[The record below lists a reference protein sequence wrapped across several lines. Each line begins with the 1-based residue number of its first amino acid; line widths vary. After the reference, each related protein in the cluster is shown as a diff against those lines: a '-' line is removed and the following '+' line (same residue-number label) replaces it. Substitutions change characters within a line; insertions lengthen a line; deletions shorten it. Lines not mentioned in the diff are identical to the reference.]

1 MDIFKVE
8 GSHTQRGTKH
18 INKHTT
24 GQERT
29 QEIAP
34 FFAHIPQGKKKTQTQ
49 IKKDNNEKQPEQSR
63 TKRRKT
69 GQKAGKEIKRKAN
82 KGIN

>member
-1 MDIFKVE
+1 M
-8 GSHTQRGTKH
+8 H
-18 INKHTT
+18 NKPTT

-34 FFAHIPQGKKKTQTQ
+34 FFAYIPQGKKKTQTQ

-69 GQKAGKEIKRKAN
+69 GQKAGKEMKKKAKKRKNRGKHAAN
-82 KGIN
+82 L